1 LDGVP
6 QVGHQRVWNVD
17 ARVNATSR

>member
-6 QVGHQRVWNVD
+6 QVGHQRVWIVD